1 MRTILS
7 IIGRI
12 AGATLLALSLLAI
25 AAAPGFLSDSSST
38 ALLNSAKEA
47 RR

>member
-7 IIGRI
+7 IIEWI
-12 AGATLLALSLLAI
+12 AGVTLLALSRLAI

-38 ALLNSAKEA
+38 APLNSAKEV